1 MGKRTATVLGIAIL
15 LLWGGVMISFYLSGR
30 IVGYLTGEFRTFA
43 MLAGFGLCVLALFNL
58 LTLRAK
64 VGCGHDHDHGDDDGH
79 GHDHD
84 HVTPVIGVIPFL
96 ILVVPLVAAARMSPD
111 QFSDRVVK
119 NKGLYSI
126 VDASKATVGKSAALE
141 RPATATVPDAP
152 SDPPVSMDD
161 VGAPAD
167 SGAGADAV
175 AEAVPEEEEW
185 EEYTLADL
193 EAQVEKTEEGHF
205 LLTVPQLFYTAGD
218 EELQRVVQDVTVE
231 AVAQVMP
238 EKVNNPDGTRLR
250 VFRLFVECCA
260 ADARPLSIPVEFGEA
275 PPKYQEMGWV
285 KVIGKMTY
293 VEEDGITVPLLNVER
308 MEETEPP
315 EDAFMF

>member
-1 MGKRTATVLGIAIL
+1 MGKRTATMVGIAIL
-15 LLWGGVMISFYLSGR
+15 LLWGGMMIAFYMSGR

-43 MLAGFGLCVLALFNL
+43 LLAGFGLCVLALFNL

-64 VGCGHDHDHGDDDGH
+64 VGCGHDHDHGDEE

-84 HVTPVIGVIPFL
+84 HVTPVIGLIPFL
-96 ILVVPLVAAARMSPD
+96 ILVVPLVAAAKMSPD
-111 QFSDRVVK
+111 QFSERVVM

-126 VDASKATVGKSAALE
+126 VDASKSTVGKSAALE
-141 RPATATVPDAP
+141 RPASVAAMDAPLDEEIPDAVE
-152 SDPPVSMDD
+152 SSAPV
-161 VGAPAD
+161 AE
-167 SGAGADAV
+167 SGAGADTAV
-175 AEAVPEEEEW
+175 EEEEW

-193 EAQVEKTEEGHF
+193 EARVEKTEEGNF

-218 EELQRVVQDVTVE
+218 EELQRVVQEVTVE

-238 EKVNNPDGTRLR
+238 EKVNNPNGSRLR

-260 ADARPLSIPVEFGEA
+260 ADARPLSIPVEFGKA
-275 PPKYQEMGWV
+275 PPEYQEMGWV
-285 KVIGKMTY
+285 RVIGKMSY
-293 VEEDGITVPLLNVER
+293 VEEDGITVPVLNVER
-308 MEETEPP
+308 MEETDPP